1 MTEGIWVALI
11 GLLGSGLGSLA
22 GVLASQKLTQ
32 YRIQEL
38 EKKVQAH
45 NNLVT
50 RTYQL
55 EQEQAVL
62 QEKVDVANHR
72 ISDLEQ
78 LYRDLSGPEKLE
90 KAKEGIVEML
100 NEKGIPISE
109 MEMDLLIESV
119 VQEFNQGVKG
129 EHKTE
134 ESPEAQAESEDVH
147 ESAGL

>member
-1 MTEGIWVALI
+1 MTESVWVALI

-32 YRIQEL
+32 YRIREL

-72 ISDLEQ
+72 ISDLERSQ
-78 LYRDLSGPEKLE
+78 K
-90 KAKEGIVEML
+90 
-100 NEKGIPISE
+100 
-109 MEMDLLIESV
+109 
-119 VQEFNQGVKG
+119 
-129 EHKTE
+129 
-134 ESPEAQAESEDVH
+134 
-147 ESAGL
+147 

>member
-1 MTEGIWVALI
+1 MTEGICVALI

-72 ISDLEQ
+72 ISDLERSQ
-78 LYRDLSGPEKLE
+78 K
-90 KAKEGIVEML
+90 
-100 NEKGIPISE
+100 
-109 MEMDLLIESV
+109 
-119 VQEFNQGVKG
+119 
-129 EHKTE
+129 
-134 ESPEAQAESEDVH
+134 
-147 ESAGL
+147 

>member
-32 YRIQEL
+32 YRIREL

-72 ISDLEQ
+72 ISDLERSQ
-78 LYRDLSGPEKLE
+78 K
-90 KAKEGIVEML
+90 
-100 NEKGIPISE
+100 
-109 MEMDLLIESV
+109 
-119 VQEFNQGVKG
+119 
-129 EHKTE
+129 
-134 ESPEAQAESEDVH
+134 
-147 ESAGL
+147 